1 MQKHWS
7 ESMKTH
13 WNKQQEPISERLRDP
28 DQILA
33 VTNKKTMMYN
43 PRTKQT
49 ALIME
54 VFIVDQDEKSVE
66 NGYSME
72 EDRWVEY
79 VTEKGPLEDF
89 SVDLDDEGWIW
100 HDELEVQ

>member
-1 MQKHWS
+1 MNYP
-7 ESMKTH
+7 
-13 WNKQQEPISERLRDP
+13 WNKRHEPISERLRDP
-28 DQILA
+28 DEILN
-33 VTNKKTMMYN
+33 VTNKKTMIYN
-43 PRTKQT
+43 PNTKQT

-54 VFIVDQDEKSVE
+54 VFVVEQDENSIE
-66 NGYSME
+66 NGYSID

-79 VTEKGPLEDF
+79 VTDEGPLEDF